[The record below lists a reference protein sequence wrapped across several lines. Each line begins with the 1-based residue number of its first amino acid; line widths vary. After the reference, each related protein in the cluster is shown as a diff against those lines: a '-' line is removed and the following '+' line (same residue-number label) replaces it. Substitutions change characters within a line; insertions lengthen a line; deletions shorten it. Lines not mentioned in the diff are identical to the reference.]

1 MKKLLLAIVLI
12 VGCDDAE
19 DEEKS
24 TIGICV
30 MESNNS
36 GEYDSYQCYENEN
49 MELPGNI
56 VLNEQACSIG
66 QNKTWHTTYSSC
78 MDYCEQWCSCSDTTR
93 RFESN
98 TLIYLGVNGLDYCS
112 IEEY

>member
-30 MESNNS
+30 EESNNS

-56 VLNEQACSIG
+56 VLDEKACSIG

-93 RFESN
+93 TGEGN
-98 TLIYLGVNGLDYCS
+98 HLTYMGANGLDYCS